1 MEIMDIEVRVMG
13 VNDIEI
19 TDIEIKVEGITNITM
34 ETGTGEAWVMIHIII
49 SIVCTPH
56 REQQKNTMIYERRKK
71 NNSHI
76 WVLFNT
82 R

>member
-34 ETGTGEAWVMIHIII
+34 ETGTGEA
-49 SIVCTPH
+49 
-56 REQQKNTMIYERRKK
+56 
-71 NNSHI
+71 
-76 WVLFNT
+76 
-82 R
+82 